1 MKKVEVVAAIIKN
14 NSSILCCQRESS
26 KLSYLSEKWEFPGGK
41 LEIGETLEQALVRE
55 INEELE
61 MEIYNLSFA
70 LTVIHQ
76 YPDFELTMHAFYA
89 ETKNFNY
96 KLHVHK
102 KVVWCAIE
110 RLNSLDWAAADIPI
124 IKFLKNP
131 PHK

>member
-14 NSSILCCQRESS
+14 NSSILCCQRELN

-41 LEIGETLEQALVRE
+41 LESGETLEQALVRE

-61 MEIYNLSFA
+61 MKIYNLEFA
-70 LTVIHQ
+70 LKVVHK
-76 YPDFELTMHAFYA
+76 YPDFELTMHAFFA
-89 ETKNFNY
+89 CTENLNY

-102 KVVWCAIE
+102 EVVWSAIE